1 MKKLL
6 LSLTMASLLGVI
18 SYAVNAHER
27 NHGEHERAL
36 MASLSLT
43 QEQKYDIMQIR
54 KESQQDLSVYR
65 AEQQQL
71 RQSMREIM
79 QASTWD
85 EAAVTNAIEQ
95 QMKLNLQSKL
105 TIAKGKNRV
114 FNQLSTEQQ
123 ALFIAERDVKKGK
136 KDGKKLKNPDKK
148 LQGLIRTLDLDAEQ
162 EAKLTSMITANKAQ
176 RMANR
181 AEQNPL
187 KAQLAEITQAKE
199 FDEDAWLAIHASNK
213 QQKLDMAVNKA
224 KARFDMLS
232 VLSAEQREKFEKMM
246 KKRKKGRMH
255 QEHARKHRKN
265 HEENAYNESDDPSSI
280 N

>member
-6 LSLTMASLLGVI
+6 LSLTMASLLGVS

-43 QEQKYDIMQIR
+43 QEQKDDIKQIR

-71 RQSMREIM
+71 RKSMREIM

-105 TIAKGKNRV
+105 IIAKGKNRV

-123 ALFIAERDVKKGK
+123 AQFIAEREGKKGK
-136 KDGKKLKNPDKK
+136 KDGKKHRDPAKK
-148 LQGLIRTLDLDAEQ
+148 LQRLIKKLDLNAEQ
-162 EAKLTSMITANKAQ
+162 QAKLTSMMATNKAQ
-176 RMANR
+176 RMAIR
-181 AEQNPL
+181 AEESSL
-187 KAQLAEITQAKE
+187 KAQLAEIVQAKE
-199 FDEDAWLAIHASNK
+199 FDEDAWLAIHANNRR
-213 QQKLDMAVNKA
+213 QKLDMAVNKA
-224 KARFDMLS
+224 KARFEMLS
-232 VLSAEQREKFEKMM
+232 VLSAEQREKFEKIM
-246 KKRKKGRMH
+246 KKGKKGKMH
-255 QEHARKHRKN
+255 KEHAKKHRNK
-265 HEENAYNESDDPSSI
+265 HEEEPNNESDDPSSM